1 MAIRVHDELRRGTRP
16 SEPRPGQWNPAPDRE
31 HPLFELQRA
40 AGNRAVAALV
50 ADGSRAPVLAR
61 ALLLR
66 DGPAGGSAPA
76 GGVQNVPIGQPPPVT
91 VTPAELAA
99 GPPAPP
105 NTVTYTGAAGGP
117 APAAAGAGSAAQ
129 ASPAPTPAQ
138 PAAAG
143 EAAAATP
150 SAPAAT
156 PATTTNT
163 APPSDASTPH
173 LDPTLT
179 VDPFNV
185 TLTLTV
191 ADLHA
196 WRSSHR
202 LVDVDFLADP
212 SVAIS
217 VGTDPAHAV
226 AGQAAVNLMLV
237 HVKQNGEDVLDL
249 GFGPAVGVGAAG
261 GSAGAQATA
270 EYHVNDKASITF
282 TATVT
287 PTPNSSGGLEM
298 NSSAVVGAAFHFP

>member
-1 MAIRVHDELRRGTRP
+1 MAIRAHGHRRRGTRLGD
-16 SEPRPGQWNPAPDRE
+16 ERPEELAALAELG
-31 HPLFELQRA
+31 HPLLALQRS
-40 AGNRAVAALV
+40 AGNRAVSGLV
-50 ADGSRAPVLAR
+50 ANPARSPAALAR

-66 DGPAGGSAPA
+66 DGPAGAGGAP
-76 GGVQNVPIGQPPPVT
+76 GGVQDVPIGQPPPAT
-91 VTPAELAA
+91 VGPGEIAA
-99 GPPAPP
+99 GPSPPP
-105 NTVTYTGAAGGP
+105 NTVTYTGA
-117 APAAAGAGSAAQ
+117 GSAATPTAAP
-129 ASPAPTPAQ
+129 ASTPAPGGGQ
-138 PAAAG
+138 
-143 EAAAATP
+143 
-150 SAPAAT
+150 SAPAAPATGTDPATT

-163 APPSDASTPH
+163 APPTDTSTPH

-191 ADLHA
+191 ADLHV

-237 HVKQNGEDVLDL
+237 HVKQNGEAVLDL
-249 GFGPAVGVGAAG
+249 GFGPSASVDAG
-261 GSAGAQATA
+261 GASVGGQATA
-270 EYHVNDKASITF
+270 EYHVTDKASITF

-287 PTPNSSGGLEM
+287 PTPNGSGGLDV

>member
-1 MAIRVHDELRRGTRP
+1 MPFHARAREGPARRPFESRAAGRAATV
-16 SEPRPGQWNPAPDRE
+16 AAD
-31 HPLFELQRA
+31 HPLLLLQRA
-40 AGNRAVAALV
+40 AGNRAVSELV
-50 ADGSRAPVLAR
+50 ANPSRSPALAR

-66 DGPAGGSAPA
+66 DGPAGGGAPA
-76 GGVQNVPIGQPPPVT
+76 GGVQDVPIGQPPPVT
-91 VTPAELAA
+91 VGPGEIAA
-99 GPPAPP
+99 GPAAPP
-105 NTVTYTGAAGGP
+105 NTVTYTGAGPTTSRAPGGGQP
-117 APAAAGAGSAAQ
+117 APAGQ
-129 ASPAPTPAQ
+129 MPAT
-138 PAAAG
+138 
-143 EAAAATP
+143 
-150 SAPAAT
+150 APATT

-163 APPSDASTPH
+163 SPPTDDSTPH

-226 AGQAAVNLMLV
+226 AGQAAVNLVLV
-237 HVKQNGEDVLDL
+237 HVKQHGEAVLDL
-249 GFGPAVGVGAAG
+249 GFGPSASIDAG
-261 GSAGAQATA
+261 GGSLGAQATA
-270 EYHVNDKASITF
+270 EYHLTDKASITF
-282 TATVT
+282 TATAT
-287 PTPNSSGGLEM
+287 PAPNGSGGLEV

>member
-1 MAIRVHDELRRGTRP
+1 MIRTHDEWRQAMRSGTPTPRRRA
-16 SEPRPGQWNPAPDRE
+16 PALGRE
-31 HPLFELQRA
+31 HPLLELQQS
-40 AGNRAVAALV
+40 AGNRAVAGLV
-50 ADGSRAPVLAR
+50 ANPSRSPALAR

-66 DGPAGGSAPA
+66 EGPASGGAAP
-76 GGVQNVPIGQPPPVT
+76 GGIQDVPIGQPPPVT
-91 VTPAELAA
+91 VGPGEIAA
-99 GPPAPP
+99 GPSAPP
-105 NTVTYTGAAGGP
+105 NTVTYTGASSTSTPTAAPAPSTP
-117 APAAAGAGSAAQ
+117 APAG
-129 ASPAPTPAQ
+129 AQ
-138 PAAAG
+138 PAAPAG
-143 EAAAATP
+143 
-150 SAPAAT
+150 APATA

-163 APPSDASTPH
+163 APPTDDSTPH

-217 VGTDPAHAV
+217 IGTDPAHAV
-226 AGQAAVNLMLV
+226 AGQAAVNLVLV
-237 HVKQNGEDVLDL
+237 HVKQHGEAVLDL
-249 GFGPAVGVGAAG
+249 GFGPSVSAGVGGA
-261 GSAGAQATA
+261 SAGAQATA
-270 EYHVNDKASITF
+270 EYHVTDKASITF

-287 PTPNSSGGLEM
+287 PTPNSGGGLDV